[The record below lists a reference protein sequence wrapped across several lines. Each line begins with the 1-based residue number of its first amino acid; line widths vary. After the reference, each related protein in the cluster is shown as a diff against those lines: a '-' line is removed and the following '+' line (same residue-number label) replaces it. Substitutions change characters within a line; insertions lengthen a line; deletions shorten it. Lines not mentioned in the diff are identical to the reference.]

1 MNQSS
6 LQQSEPIKPSGIATL
21 YAAAAKA
28 CRPRRVLTLSEWA
41 DAHRMLSSK
50 GSSEPG
56 KWITDRMPHMREIQ
70 DCLSARSQVK
80 KVVLAFCA
88 QMAKALDMETPIPTP
103 DGWVRMGDI
112 KPGDRV
118 FSAEGRPTEV
128 LHVSEVF
135 HDKPCFEVMFSDGEA
150 IVASGDHRWY
160 VESFRPLQKGQA
172 ARDRIYAGVRTTEE
186 LAAAGVKIRNRSR
199 FAVPLAAA
207 LDLPPAALPIDPYTL
222 GVWLGDGH
230 SYSSQV
236 TESVGDTDEI
246 RGLIERAGYTTK
258 VVGESQGAHVFQI
271 WQHSPDDGRCLR
283 GHNTAVLGT
292 YRKNRHGAQS
302 CAECGRQ
309 HAMHHKYGRA
319 MDPVI
324 RVSFAAALRTLGVLE
339 NKHIPAQYLRAS
351 AAQRMELLRGL
362 MDTDGTVSKH
372 GLCSISSS
380 SPAMASGIVELIT
393 SLGFKPTSAMRHPKG
408 GRPSCLIRFTAYAEN
423 PVFHL
428 QRKRDRL
435 KRLGDGQV
443 GRSQRRHIV
452 AINQVESRPCRC
464 IAVADDRH
472 LFLAGR
478 GMVPTHNT
486 EVGLNWIGYAID
498 HEPAPMLVVV
508 PTLEARKRW
517 VKQRLDP
524 MLKETPALEAVFNGM
539 RSRDASNTED
549 IKDFPGGIL
558 VLGGANSP
566 ASLASMPIRFVLCD
580 EVDRFPWEVGDEGDP
595 LGLID
600 QRQKTFPRRK
610 TLLVSTPTVKGASR
624 IWGEFEDSDQRHR
637 YVQCPHCSEW
647 MTLKWKNLRWD
658 KSPDTRRVTHAYYVC
673 EHSGCIIEEHEKA
686 RMLLAGKWIPHNPGH
701 DVRGYHINGLYS
713 PIGLGFTWREMAQ
726 EWLDAQ
732 GDKSKLKRFI
742 NTALG
747 EPWEDRESLSNP
759 QELSQRALPY
769 ALRTVPPGVCLI
781 TCGVDTQ
788 NNRLAVQI
796 TGWGKKETAWAL
808 DYVEIPGD
816 PSRDEVWSRLQELL
830 TTPLYTASGKAL
842 HIEATAIDTGG
853 HHAQDVY
860 AFVRSQAERK
870 KPARRV
876 MAVKGASTPGK
887 PVLNKPSDI
896 DFDWR
901 GKTYKRGVK
910 LWLVGSDTGKH
921 RFFNRIASDAGLP
934 VEERRIHFSQDLDAS
949 YYDGL
954 LSEVF
959 DPEKNKF
966 VKVRGKRNEPLDTW
980 NYAYAAGHH
989 PELRIHIKPDREWD
1003 ALSDML
1009 AATPPEE
1016 TVRQMPSA
1024 SVVVQGVREADSD
1037 DIFSPI
1043 SITR

>member
-1 MNQSS
+1 MNAPQD
-6 LQQSEPIKPSGIATL
+6 PPARPSGKSVFYSAV
-21 YAAAAKA
+21 AKA
-28 CRPRRVLTLSEWA
+28 CRPRRTLTLTQWA
-41 DAHRMLSSK
+41 DTYRILSSK

-56 KWITDRMPHMREIQ
+56 KWITDRMPHLREIQ
-70 DCLSARSQVK
+70 DCLSARSPVK

-88 QMAKALDMETPIPTP
+88 QMAKALDVDTPIPTP

-112 KPGDRV
+112 KPGDWV
-118 FSAEGRPTEV
+118 FSANGRPTEV
-128 LHVSEVF
+128 LHTSEVF
-135 HDKPCFEVMFSDGEA
+135 HDKPCFELRFSDGET

-160 VESFRPLQKGQA
+160 VESFRPLVKGMKPV
-172 ARDRIYAGVRTTEE
+172 DGIYAGVRTTAE
-186 LAAAGVKIRNRSR
+186 LHAAGVKVQNRSR
-199 FAVPLAAA
+199 FAVPLAGA
-207 LDLPPAALPIDPYTL
+207 LALPDADLPIDPYTL

-230 SYSSQV
+230 SYSGQV
-236 TESVGDTDEI
+236 TEHEDDTAEV
-246 RGLIERAGYTTK
+246 RAQIERAGYTTK
-258 VVGESQGAHVFQI
+258 IIGESPGAKVFQV
-271 WQHSPDDGRCLR
+271 WEYNPDDGKCLR
-283 GHNTAVLGT
+283 GHDSAVVGT
-292 YRKNRHGAQS
+292 YRKLRHGKPVDI

-309 HAMHHKYGRA
+309 HAMRHKYGHA

-324 RVSFAAALRTLGVLE
+324 RRPFATALRDIGVLE

-362 MDTDGTVSKH
+362 MDTDGTVTKR

-380 SPAMASGIVELIT
+380 TPALASGIVELVA
-393 SLGFKPTSAMRHPKG
+393 SLGLKPCVSATQPKG
-408 GRPSCLIRFTAYAEN
+408 GKPSHKINFTAYAEN

-428 QRKRDRL
+428 QRKRARL
-435 KRLGDGQV
+435 NSMASGQV

-452 AINQVESRPCRC
+452 AITPVPSRPCRC
-464 IAVADDRH
+464 IAVADESH

-486 EVGLNWIGYAID
+486 EAGLNWIGYVID

-524 MLKETPALEAVFNGM
+524 MLKETPALADVFSGM

-566 ASLASMPIRFVLCD
+566 ASLASMPIRYVLCD

-600 QRQKTFPRRK
+600 ERQKTFPRRK

-637 YVQCPHCSEW
+637 FVPCPHCGEL
-647 MTLKWKNLRWD
+647 MTLKWKNLRWE
-658 KSPDTRRVTHAYYVC
+658 KNPDTRRIKHAYYVC
-673 EHSGCIIEEHEKA
+673 EHNGCIIEEFEKP
-686 RMLLAGKWIPHNPGH
+686 RMLGAGQWIPQNPGH

-726 EWLDAQ
+726 QWVDAQ

-747 EPWEDRESLSNP
+747 EPWEDRDNLTSP
-759 QELSQRALPY
+759 QELQQRALPY
-769 ALRTVPPGVCLI
+769 KLRTVPPGVCLI

-796 TGWGKKETAWAL
+796 IGWGKKETAWTL
-808 DYVEIPGD
+808 DWLELPGD
-816 PSRDEVWSRLQELL
+816 PSRAEVWERLQDLL

-842 HIEATAIDTGG
+842 QIEATAIDTGG

-860 AFVRSQAERK
+860 AFVRSQAERRE
-870 KPARRV
+870 PARRV
-876 MAVKGASTPGK
+876 MAIKGASTPGK

-921 RFFNRIASDAGLP
+921 RFFGRLNSDTGLP
-934 VEERRIHFSQDLDAS
+934 AEERRIHFSQDLEAG

-954 LSEVF
+954 LAEVF

-989 PELRIHIKPDREWD
+989 PELRIHVKPDKEWD
-1003 ALSDML
+1003 VLAEML
-1009 AATPPEE
+1009 AAVEPEKPQPQLRPAQI
-1016 TVRQMPSA
+1016 TVAGAQP
-1024 SVVVQGVREADSD
+1024 EAEDNL
-1037 DIFSPI
+1037 FAPI
-1043 SITR
+1043 SLGG